1 VLERNSR
8 GHVDGSYLN
17 QWAAH
22 IPGGRDVA
30 QRVASELGYVNHGQ
44 VSNAELPVVLQSGV
58 FRTWGGGAN
67 RSFYVPDICSRDATN
82 QM

>member
-1 VLERNSR
+1 MAPTGAVLLVCVTVVVGVLERNSR

-58 FRTWGGGAN
+58 FRT
-67 RSFYVPDICSRDATN
+67 
-82 QM
+82 